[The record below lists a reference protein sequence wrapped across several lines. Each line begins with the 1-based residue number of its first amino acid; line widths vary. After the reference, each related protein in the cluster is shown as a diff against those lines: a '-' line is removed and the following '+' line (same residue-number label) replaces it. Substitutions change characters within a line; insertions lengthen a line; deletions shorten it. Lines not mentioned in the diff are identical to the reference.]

1 MKNQFQPLRIIAPA
15 AVKAALKQSELL
27 QKHSAYP
34 QVIKPDVQI
43 IITVHALLPLLRRSG
58 LKRWPMSAM
67 SEKRTFKK

>member
-1 MKNQFQPLRIIAPA
+1 MKNQFQPLRIIAPV

-43 IITVHALLPLLRRSG
+43 YHNSSCATSASGGFAFLTEGVII
-58 LKRWPMSAM
+58 
-67 SEKRTFKK
+67 